1 MSRVLILGGSGSGK
15 SWYAGQKLES
25 ILTEDGEEA
34 FEHAVHVDLEDE
46 EKGLSLADDP
56 LFLTAEIDKD
66 RLREAVVV
74 NPRNPP
80 DYIPEA
86 ELKENEVVTLP
97 KWMLYKNG
105 YVRFVPDG
113 LTEEEKIVLTEMCA
127 DAAMKAE
134 DCHFSVDEAHLVAN
148 NSQMGTKLNRLV
160 TGGRKRGVE
169 YVFITQRPQAINKQ
183 IPAQANLVVYFRL
196 SSGRDKKKAASM
208 ADAFDGEEELPKL
221 GKREAIV
228 EDLETGEWWKIDTN
242 DLDRDYPHIAGD
254 DGKADEKWKAE
265 SPSDVG
271 DGGSAGDT

>member
-46 EKGLSLADDP
+46 EKGLSLKDDP
-56 LFLTAEIDKD
+56 LFLTAEIDQD
-66 RLREAVVV
+66 RLREVLVVDE
-74 NPRNPP
+74 REPP
-80 DYIPEA
+80 EYIPEA
-86 ELKENEVVTLP
+86 ELSDGPVVALP
-97 KWMLYKNG
+97 KWLLYKNG

-113 LTEEEKIVLTEMCA
+113 LTQEEMVVLSEMCA
-127 DAAMKAE
+127 DAAMTAE
-134 DCHFSVDEAHLVAN
+134 DCHFSMDESHLVAN
-148 NSQMGTKLNRLV
+148 NSQMGQRLNRLV

-169 YVFITQRPQAINKQ
+169 WVFITQRPQAINKQ
-183 IPAQANLVVYFRL
+183 IPAQANLVIYFRL
-196 SSGRDKKKAASM
+196 SSDRDKKKAAAM

-228 EDLETGEWWKIDTN
+228 EDQETGEWWKIDTN
-242 DLDRDYPHIAGD
+242 DLDRNYPHIAGD

-271 DGGSAGDT
+271 DGGAADD